1 MKKTYDDDFK
11 KQVAKASLESG
22 ATLKSVGEEYG
33 VNPTLV
39 RNWRIKFQ
47 DDMRASPNNTDGVTS
62 ADNVTAEG
70 AQGMAVDECCEA
82 LENKLMQRG
91 LFTQVV
97 KNAGG
102 NLNFVSIL
110 LEDEGGHEYANLEE
124 DFIVVIKLYCEGGS
138 DIEEDDVFDIIE
150 PFLDENPQIF
160 TEFGLDP
167 DNNADFKLLIEEDD
181 EDDVW

>member
-110 LEDEGGHEYANLEE
+110 LEDEGG
-124 DFIVVIKLYCEGGS
+124 S

-181 EDDVW
+181 EDDEW

>member
-1 MKKTYDDDFK
+1 
-11 KQVAKASLESG
+11 
-22 ATLKSVGEEYG
+22 
-33 VNPTLV
+33 
-39 RNWRIKFQ
+39 
-47 DDMRASPNNTDGVTS
+47 
-62 ADNVTAEG
+62 
-70 AQGMAVDECCEA
+70 
-82 LENKLMQRG
+82 MQRG

-181 EDDVW
+181 EDDEW